1 MATQEDVDRKKAEA
15 MESAGLQFDRMD
27 SNSKGFVTRD
37 DILELRQAQ
46 AAASYL
52 EVSETEVDSF
62 I

>member
-46 AAASYL
+46 AAASNL